1 MSQVRGQPEG
11 WGDFLLLP
19 ATAKQ
24 IPSKLSNLGKKH
36 LIPHTLSEGQGSVCF
51 WPTVSNE
58 PTWQPGLW
66 PSEGQTGPRAAS
78 RERAGGGE
86 GRDRGPRPSPG
97 TACSHSSWSSRRGES
112 AVQSTLQRGAQT
124 PSERRQAQTRPLPTD
139 DSTLQH
145 RSGHAHVQGCA
156 ANCHSTAR

>member
-36 LIPHTLSEGQGSVCF
+36 LIPHTPSEGQGSVCF

-58 PTWQPGLW
+58 PTRQPGLW
-66 PSEGQTGPRAAS
+66 PSEGQTGPSAAS
-78 RERAGGGE
+78 RERAGRGE
-86 GRDRGPRPSPG
+86 GRDRGPRPRPG
-97 TACSHSSWSSRRGES
+97 THSSWSSRRGES
-112 AVQSTLQRGAQT
+112 AVQSALQRGAQT
-124 PSERRQAQTRPLPTD
+124 PSEQRQAQTRPLPTD
-139 DSTLQH
+139 DRTLQH
-145 RSGHAHVQGCA
+145 RSGHAHGQGCA

>member
-145 RSGHAHVQGCA
+145 RSGHAHGQGCA

>member
-124 PSERRQAQTRPLPTD
+124 PSERRQAQMRPLPTD